1 MLQLRCKL
9 PSLAEG
15 QRTKTF
21 KRILLRN
28 CWRGRPGTRFAC
40 FTSTTVQILTPAELQ
55 TSLVCAPFNTPTLP
69 HAVLDL
75 PPPLSV
81 ETGRPPERETRLETI
96 PGSPAHFDAHP
107 QQHTQQQQ
115 QQVDL
120 QIQQDSEPNSPST
133 RDLERP
139 IAVPLHYAQQVFFFC
154 TCFTSTNLLALLY
167 TMLVTVPPHYAQLKA
182 SYTSSYRPHTQVA

>member
-28 CWRGRPGTRFAC
+28 CWRGRPGTQFAC

-75 PPPLSV
+75 PPPLSLGT
-81 ETGRPPERETRLETI
+81 ERPPERETRLETI

-139 IAVPLHYAQQVFFFC
+139 IAVPLHYAQQVFFFV
-154 TCFTSTNLLALLY
+154 LALL
-167 TMLVTVPPHYAQLKA
+167 AQIYLLYCTQCL
-182 SYTSSYRPHTQVA
+182 SQCLHTTRSLRPHTRVATGLIHQ